1 MLLCRARTCALCRA
15 RPGHV
20 AIQAGLVSS
29 QKNRVLCRTNGPHA
43 FWISIVD
50 ALSSLISSVISV
62 DAVRLVRKKKK
73 QGHGFAGKTKVT
85 NLKPVAKIFVCIHD
99 GILLRTKSH
108 HHLDGNLVGNAMA
121 NGQASVQLQ
130 AIPSLLEFTRMTP
143 VANLADNMIGVI
155 KSSFAISYKF
165 L

>member
-1 MLLCRARTCALCRA
+1 VLLCRARTCALCRA

-73 QGHGFAGKTKVT
+73 KNRAT
-85 NLKPVAKIFVCIHD
+85 A
-99 GILLRTKSH
+99 LRVK
-108 HHLDGNLVGNAMA
+108 
-121 NGQASVQLQ
+121 Q
-130 AIPSLLEFTRMTP
+130 
-143 VANLADNMIGVI
+143 
-155 KSSFAISYKF
+155 K
-165 L
+165 